1 MAIHPDYAKNGQIF
15 VYYSSNKSNLK
26 DGRISYL
33 SRFTVDLKSGVGEAS
48 SEKIIMTIP
57 QPFSNH
63 NGGPMT
69 FGNDGLLYIGMGDG
83 GGRNDPTGQGQDL
96 STWMGSILRIDVDQP
111 TATRPYGIPQDN
123 PFLDVEGAQ
132 PEIYAF
138 GIRNPWRIANDP
150 KTGAIWIGDVGQDQ
164 WEEINILKKGA
175 NYGWS
180 AREGS
185 YQFGNVPT
193 PAALEVTDPIFE
205 YDHRIGKSI
214 TGGYVYRGKAI
225 PELRG
230 AYLYADY
237 ISGRVWALKYD
248 VRKEKVISNIEIKSS
263 GTPVMAFGL
272 GVDGEIYYTVGA
284 ASGRC
289 IYKFERP

>member
-1 MAIHPDYAKNGQIF
+1 
-15 VYYSSNKSNLK
+15 
-26 DGRISYL
+26 
-33 SRFTVDLKSGVGEAS
+33 
-48 SEKIIMTIP
+48 
-57 QPFSNH
+57 FSNH

-83 GGRNDPTGQGQDL
+83 GGRNDPTGEGQDL
-96 STWMGSILRIDVDQP
+96 SSWMGSILRIDVDKP
-111 TATRPYGIPQDN
+111 TAARRYSIPADN
-123 PFLDVEGAQ
+123 PFVDVKGAK
-132 PEIYAF
+132 PEIYAY

-150 KTGAIWIGDVGQDQ
+150 ETGTIWIGDVGQDQ
-164 WEEINILKKGA
+164 WEEVNILEKGA

-185 YQFGNVPT
+185 YQFGNAPVDPK
-193 PAALEVTDPIFE
+193 LEVTDPIFE
-205 YDHRIGKSI
+205 YDHQIGKSI
-214 TGGYVYRGKAI
+214 TGGYVYRGKEI
-225 PELRG
+225 PELQG

-237 ISGRVWALKYD
+237 ISGRIWALKYD
-248 VRKEKVISNIEIKSS
+248 LKNKRVVSNIEIKAS